1 MSSAAVQASPLVSV
15 IVTAQDSLVRLKKA
29 VDTVLSQEIVSLEL
43 LVIDPELDA
52 DIWPWLTSREQ
63 DERLKPLKQ
72 TEDGHAFF
80 WSSVLQMCRG
90 SWIAFL
96 DASDLWIQGKLVWQ
110 LDYHQQYP
118 EVVFSFANYRQV
130 DALGK
135 DYGPGFD
142 TYPRFSRMLKNSI
155 CFEVIDTAL
164 GYILAEDVVRRSTV
178 MVSKEAL
185 QRVCDPELAPQSAG
199 EWNLWL
205 KLCKAGKVAVCR
217 EVMVDVDY
225 KRSVQV

>member
-1 MSSAAVQASPLVSV
+1 
-15 IVTAQDSLVRLKKA
+15 
-29 VDTVLSQEIVSLEL
+29 
-43 LVIDPELDA
+43 
-52 DIWPWLTSREQ
+52 
-63 DERLKPLKQ
+63 
-72 TEDGHAFF
+72 
-80 WSSVLQMCRG
+80 
-90 SWIAFL
+90 
-96 DASDLWIQGKLVWQ
+96 
-110 LDYHQQYP
+110 
-118 EVVFSFANYRQV
+118 
-130 DALGK
+130 
-135 DYGPGFD
+135 
-142 TYPRFSRMLKNSI
+142 FSRMLKNSI

-225 KRSVQV
+225 KRSVQVFDLEYLQESRKIIDDHIDIEVREKMPWASYAAASRLSMGYADYFCRQQKMGRAFLMRLHAYIKNPTWPIAKYLAGDFWRFLQSLVGR